1 MIFYPRTIKLYLN
14 QVSQVTNNESDLCDE
29 NREKLKR
36 DRESENGGTSCNE
49 IELSIAKHKI
59 IIKIKS
65 EPVIPLGFMKFSR

>member
-36 DRESENGGTSCNE
+36 DRER
-49 IELSIAKHKI
+49 AKMVAQVVTK
-59 IIKIKS
+59 
-65 EPVIPLGFMKFSR
+65 